1 MEVSRSGSTGMDAG
15 RAAIGPWMAR
25 RSVPTERDRSEGHLS
40 EARAV
45 RGGGSA
51 LVTLLWSDTRLLQS
65 DTP

>member
-40 EARAV
+40 AARAV
-45 RGGGSA
+45 RGGKA
-51 LVTLLWSDTRLLQS
+51 FLLTFVAV
-65 DTP
+65 

>member
-15 RAAIGPWMAR
+15 RAAIGPRMAR

-45 RGGGSA
+45 RRGKA
-51 LVTLLWSDTRLLQS
+51 FLLTFVAV
-65 DTP
+65 

>member
-40 EARAV
+40 EARVVRRGKAFLLIFVVVRHSAV
-45 RGGGSA
+45 C
-51 LVTLLWSDTRLLQS
+51 QK
-65 DTP
+65 

>member
-25 RSVPTERDRSEGHLS
+25 RSVPTERNRSEGHLS
-40 EARAV
+40 AARAV
-45 RGGGSA
+45 RGSGSV
-51 LVTLLWSDTRLLQS
+51 LVTLPLLQS

>member
-25 RSVPTERDRSEGHLS
+25 RSVPTERNRSEGHLS
-40 EARAV
+40 AARAV
-45 RGGGSA
+45 RRGGSV
-51 LVTLLWSDTRLLQS
+51 LVTLPLLQS

>member
-25 RSVPTERDRSEGHLS
+25 RSVPTERNRSEGHLS

-45 RGGGSA
+45 RRGKA
-51 LVTLLWSDTRLLQS
+51 FLLTFVAV
-65 DTP
+65 